1 STKVLQIEISAEVL
15 KAVYRQSNTN

>member
-1 STKVLQIEISAEVL
+1 LQIEISAEVL

>member
-1 STKVLQIEISAEVL
+1 TKVLQIEISAEVL